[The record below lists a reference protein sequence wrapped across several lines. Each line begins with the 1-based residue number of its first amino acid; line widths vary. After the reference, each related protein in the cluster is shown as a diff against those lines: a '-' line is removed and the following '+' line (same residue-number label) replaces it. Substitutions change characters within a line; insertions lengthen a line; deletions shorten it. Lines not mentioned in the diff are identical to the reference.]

1 MMDIQQT
8 IINVVESKV
17 FISFTSFIFGIF
29 IYWLYFYIK
38 ELKSKYDFSDELRDI
53 VNHYLK
59 KGKISISE
67 YGALVRLMAN
77 MGNYLGIYRK
87 HVETMIK
94 EFGEHGGLNFSE
106 GIFDEK
112 DNNQEHK
119 ENNNNLD
126 EILKENLKLKN
137 QLNNIK
143 NPLIA
148 ESIDDTENDF

>member
-1 MMDIQQT
+1 MMDMQQT
-8 IINVVESKV
+8 IINIVESKL
-17 FISFTSFIFGIF
+17 FISFTSSIFGIF

-38 ELKSKYDFSDELRDI
+38 EWKSKYDFSDELHCL
-53 VNHYLK
+53 VNKYIK
-59 KGKISISE
+59 NGRITVRE
-67 YGALVRLMAN
+67 FGALIRIISQMS
-77 MGNYLGIYRK
+77 NYLGIYRK

-112 DNNQEHK
+112 NNNQENK

-148 ESIDDTENDF
+148 ESIDDTENV